1 METIIDVII
10 AIGLTTIL
18 LLFNVG
24 CYFLQISIYELR
36 KNGGSKYGLWI
47 YIYQY
52 RQLRTKIHV

>member
-1 METIIDVII
+1 MDKIIDVII

-36 KNGGSKYGLWI
+36 KNGGSKYGL
-47 YIYQY
+47 
-52 RQLRTKIHV
+52 